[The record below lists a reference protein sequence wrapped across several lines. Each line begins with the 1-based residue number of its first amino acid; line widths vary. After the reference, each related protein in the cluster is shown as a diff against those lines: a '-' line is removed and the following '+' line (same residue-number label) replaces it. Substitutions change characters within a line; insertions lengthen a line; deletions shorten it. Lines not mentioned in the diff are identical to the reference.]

1 MKIYLVS
8 TGDYSDWS
16 VRGLFST
23 REVAEKFAAL
33 LGDANPIDEWEVDRC
48 CERAQQGVSVWLVW
62 SKEGGVV
69 DVRDAYNFGVDCEE
83 PVGKVDWFPEHG
95 DKMRVYV
102 EASDEAH
109 AVKIAADKFRE
120 HIAGRR
126 TH

>member
-1 MKIYLVS
+1 MKVYLVS
-8 TGDYSDWS
+8 TGDYSSWS

-23 REVAEKFAAL
+23 RDVAEKCKAML
-33 LGDANPIDEWEVDRC
+33 DDANEVEEWEVDQFC
-48 CERAQQGVSVWLVW
+48 DRAQRGVSVWMVW

-69 DVRDAYNFGVDCEE
+69 DVRDARNFGLDCTD

-95 DKMRVYV
+95 DKMCVYV

-126 TH
+126 TN